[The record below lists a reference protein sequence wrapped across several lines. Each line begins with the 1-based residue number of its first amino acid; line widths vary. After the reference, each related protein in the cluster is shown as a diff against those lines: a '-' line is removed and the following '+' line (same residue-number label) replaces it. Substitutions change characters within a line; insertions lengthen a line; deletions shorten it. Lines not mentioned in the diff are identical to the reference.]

1 MLKEIDQI
9 EVTSDGR
16 THRIVLAQGNLAR
29 IDAAHRVDLLVIS
42 AFPGDYTPTPTS
54 MVGQLARNGVSV
66 GMLAKMK
73 AMDLRAESGAWLSPP
88 VDAPG
93 FERLVCFE
101 PEVLGAP
108 PAVVGEL
115 FRALFPFLET
125 VAGQGERDLSV
136 AMPLIATGDAGWS
149 DAQMMAPLLE
159 AATRWMKLGLPISTL
174 YIVAHNAPKAA
185 SMQAAFAAFKQE
197 AEPAS
202 PQDGVAQEISPAGGG
217 PVTSPAPMPTQS
229 APRRKLAKRNSR
241 LRDHVRKLFAF
252 GKGPRPSPPPPTPLP
267 PDPKA
272 SVFLSYSSTD
282 RTAALRILDGFRKI
296 APQVRVFEFRRDI
309 PIGVSYQSRI
319 DDALAASDKVLC
331 LLSPEY
337 IKSPECQEELMV
349 ARLRN
354 KRAGFELLWPVYW
367 REVHGG
373 LKDWLMILNLADC
386 RESSSKDL
394 DATVARLASELA
406 RS

>member
-1 MLKEIDQI
+1 
-9 EVTSDGR
+9 
-16 THRIVLAQGNLAR
+16 
-29 IDAAHRVDLLVIS
+29 
-42 AFPGDYTPTPTS
+42 
-54 MVGQLARNGVSV
+54 
-66 GMLAKMK
+66 
-73 AMDLRAESGAWLSPP
+73 
-88 VDAPG
+88 
-93 FERLVCFE
+93 
-101 PEVLGAP
+101 
-108 PAVVGEL
+108 
-115 FRALFPFLET
+115 
-125 VAGQGERDLSV
+125 
-136 AMPLIATGDAGWS
+136 MPLIATGDAGWS
-149 DAQMMAPLLE
+149 DAQMRAPLLE

-185 SMQAAFAAFKQE
+185 SMQAAFSAFKQE

-229 APRRKLAKRNSR
+229 APRRKHAKRNSR
-241 LRDHVRKLFAF
+241 LRDHVRKLFSF
-252 GKGPRPSPPPPTPLP
+252 GKGPRPSPPPPIRLP

-394 DATVARLASELA
+394 DATVVRLASQLA
-406 RS
+406 KS

>member
-115 FRALFPFLET
+115 FRALFP
-125 VAGQGERDLSV
+125 
-136 AMPLIATGDAGWS
+136 
-149 DAQMMAPLLE
+149 
-159 AATRWMKLGLPISTL
+159 
-174 YIVAHNAPKAA
+174 
-185 SMQAAFAAFKQE
+185 
-197 AEPAS
+197 S
-202 PQDGVAQEISPAGGG
+202 P
-217 PVTSPAPMPTQS
+217 
-229 APRRKLAKRNSR
+229 
-241 LRDHVRKLFAF
+241 
-252 GKGPRPSPPPPTPLP
+252 
-267 PDPKA
+267 
-272 SVFLSYSSTD
+272 
-282 RTAALRILDGFRKI
+282 
-296 APQVRVFEFRRDI
+296 
-309 PIGVSYQSRI
+309 
-319 DDALAASDKVLC
+319 
-331 LLSPEY
+331 
-337 IKSPECQEELMV
+337 
-349 ARLRN
+349 
-354 KRAGFELLWPVYW
+354 
-367 REVHGG
+367 
-373 LKDWLMILNLADC
+373 C
-386 RESSSKDL
+386 R
-394 DATVARLASELA
+394 
-406 RS
+406 